1 MTQSHDSSDDLT
13 RFLDI
18 DEIVFRALFRERNA
32 SDDDLNVNE
41 IEKKT
46 S

>member
-1 MTQSHDSSDDLT
+1 MTQSHDFFDDLM

-18 DEIVFRALFRERNA
+18 DEIIFRALFRERNA
-32 SDDDLNVNE
+32 SDDDLNMNE
-41 IEKKT
+41 IEEKT